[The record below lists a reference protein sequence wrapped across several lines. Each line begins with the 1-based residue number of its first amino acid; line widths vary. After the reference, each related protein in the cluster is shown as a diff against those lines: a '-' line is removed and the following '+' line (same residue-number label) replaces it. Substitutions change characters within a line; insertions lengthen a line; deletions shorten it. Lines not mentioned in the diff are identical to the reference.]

1 MAYAASIPTGGK
13 TCGAY
18 SHLKNSTNWNF
29 KERCDVEHRV
39 KVTVLDKNYF
49 RNYRRNIV
57 QYPTAESVPA
67 IMLAMN
73 LCFIAMMSAMII
85 GIWEQVH

>member
-1 MAYAASIPTGGK
+1 M
-13 TCGAY
+13 
-18 SHLKNSTNWNF
+18 
-29 KERCDVEHRV
+29 EHRV

-49 RNYRRNIV
+49 RNYRHNIV